1 MDKEK
6 LVMLLNF
13 AVGIAV
19 GYLSFLLNSNTYAI
33 ASMLIVGIIMNFV
46 SGKIAGGGKDFKWW
60 LTNGGMVYIFI
71 WFVAWVLFLNL

>member
-13 AVGIAV
+13 AVGIVV
-19 GYLSFLLNSNTYAI
+19 GYVSFLLNSNTYAI
-33 ASMLIVGIIMNFV
+33 ASMLVAGIAMSFG
-46 SGKIAGGGKDFKWW
+46 SGKIAGGKDFKWW
-60 LTNGGMVYIFI
+60 LLNGGMVYVFV